1 MDEHARHARDDLAA
15 FDGHQVERQQGSRC
29 HLEPAQGTA
38 DAQSRFIAMLDR
50 HRPDRLADGI
60 GKASQLEGLAVE
72 HRRDR
77 GGRDVDAVKVVQ
89 EPGDAV
95 FRDVLLGRQVGNRRR
110 DVRSVLD
117 RSRHRIGKLPPCRRS
132 AFPAAAFVGSM
143 LGDPQ
148 RLGIGQVEH
157 LAGLMA
163 DRIRHRHRL
172 AAMRTNSR
180 QVVDDGVGVLRP
192 PQRRAGVPLLAAGL
206 GGSRKLVVR
215 GGFFSPS
222 LDGGLPLLELSNPSR
237 RSSSATRA
245 SRLLDDLVP
254 CGDLRLKP
262 CDHIRRADR
271 GGRCLLALRYA
282 CGVEGSSHG

>member
-1 MDEHARHARDDLAA
+1 
-15 FDGHQVERQQGSRC
+15 
-29 HLEPAQGTA
+29 
-38 DAQSRFIAMLDR
+38 MLDR

-117 RSRHRIGKLPPCRRS
+117 RSRHRIWKLPPCRRS
-132 AFPAAAFVGSM
+132 AFPAAALVGSM

-157 LAGLMA
+157 LAGLTA
-163 DRIRHRHRL
+163 DRIRHRQRL
-172 AAMRTNSR
+172 AAMRTNPR
-180 QVVDDGVGVLRP
+180 
-192 PQRRAGVPLLAAGL
+192 
-206 GGSRKLVVR
+206 
-215 GGFFSPS
+215 
-222 LDGGLPLLELSNPSR
+222 
-237 RSSSATRA
+237 
-245 SRLLDDLVP
+245 
-254 CGDLRLKP
+254 
-262 CDHIRRADR
+262 
-271 GGRCLLALRYA
+271 
-282 CGVEGSSHG
+282 

>member
-1 MDEHARHARDDLAA
+1 
-15 FDGHQVERQQGSRC
+15 
-29 HLEPAQGTA
+29 
-38 DAQSRFIAMLDR
+38 
-50 HRPDRLADGI
+50 
-60 GKASQLEGLAVE
+60 
-72 HRRDR
+72 
-77 GGRDVDAVKVVQ
+77 
-89 EPGDAV
+89 
-95 FRDVLLGRQVGNRRR
+95 
-110 DVRSVLD
+110 
-117 RSRHRIGKLPPCRRS
+117 
-132 AFPAAAFVGSM
+132 M

-172 AAMRTNSR
+172 AAMRTNPR
-180 QVVDDGVGVLRP
+180 QVVDDNVGVLRP

-206 GGSRKLVVR
+206 ASGRLAQAR
-215 GGFFSPS
+215 RPRR
-222 LDGGLPLLELSNPSR
+222 LLQPIAGRWLAAVGAVQPKPPFQLR
-237 RSSSATRA
+237 HTRQQT
-245 SRLLDDLVP
+245 LDDLVP